1 MKIIIFGAS
10 GFSGQAILKEALSK
24 NHQITVLVRNANSIS
39 IKDENLTV
47 IEGDV
52 LDKNILNSAI
62 SGQNVVIMKR

>member
-24 NHQITVLVRNANSIS
+24 NHQITVLVRNANSIT
-39 IKDENLTV
+39 INHENLTI
-47 IEGDV
+47 IEDTI

-62 SGQNVVIMKR
+62 SGQNLVIMKR